1 MKRYLL
7 IGAAAAALAVPA
19 GAFAAGTPSA
29 NSLALQA
36 CKTQQAQSGAATFK
50 ATYGANAYG
59 KCVSKAT
66 RAGAATLQNSA
77 EACKAEQALAA
88 ADFSAAHDGKTFNAF
103 YGGNAKGKSADAN
116 AYGKC
121 VSQKAKATTQ
131 QQTQATVAAA
141 KACKAELAA
150 SKTAFATA
158 YGTKANA
165 FGKCVAKK
173 STAK

>member
-29 NSLALQA
+29 NSLAVQA
-36 CKTQQAQSGAATFK
+36 CKTQQAQIGAATFK

-66 RAGAATLQNSA
+66 RAAAATLQNSA
-77 EACKAEQALAA
+77 EACKAEQALAP
-88 ADFSAAHDGKTFNAF
+88 ADFSATHGGKTFDAF

-158 YGTKANA
+158 YGSKANA

>member
-7 IGAAAAALAVPA
+7 IGTAAAALAVPA

-29 NSLALQA
+29 NSLAVQA
-36 CKTQQAQSGAATFK
+36 CKTQQAQVGAATFK

-66 RAGAATLQNSA
+66 RAAAANLQNA
-77 EACKAEQALAA
+77 GETCKAEQAMAA
-88 ADFSAAHDGKTFNAF
+88 ADFSAAHDGKTFDAF
-103 YGGNAKGKSADAN
+103 YGAAKGKNADAN

-121 VSQKAKATTQ
+121 VSQKAKATALK
-131 QQTQATVAAA
+131 QTQATVAAA
-141 KACKAELAA
+141 KACKAELAT

-158 YGTKANA
+158 YGSKANA
-165 FGKCVAKK
+165 FGKCVAQKAN
-173 STAK
+173 AK

>member
-29 NSLALQA
+29 NSLAVQA
-36 CKTQQAQSGAATFK
+36 CKTQQAQLGAATFK

-66 RAGAATLQNSA
+66 RAAAANLQNAA
-77 EACKAEQALAA
+77 ETCKAEQALAA
-88 ADFSAAHDGKTFNAF
+88 ADFSAAHDGKTFDVF
-103 YGGNAKGKSADAN
+103 YGGSAKGKSAGAN

-121 VSQKAKATTQ
+121 VSQKAKATAL

-158 YGTKANA
+158 YGSKANA

-173 STAK
+173 ATAK